1 MSNSNLD
8 RSTAPAIHTIESVE
22 LPNVEQLVL
31 DNGLKVYALNAGEED
46 VVKIEFVF
54 KAGKWFENQNLVADL
69 TARMLR
75 EGTTTKTGKEL
86 ADFFDFYGS
95 NFNTSSGNELAS
107 VSLYCLTK
115 YLDVQ
120 LPVLFEIFTQA
131 SFPENELQTICT
143 NRKQRLLIEL
153 EKNDFLANRYFSQ
166 ALWGNQHPYGRIT
179 EAEQFDAINTTQ
191 LKTFYKQNFH
201 AANGFVIIAGK
212 FDNGILK
219 TLNKIFDTK
228 DWLENDTSTP
238 AFNPEPKAELI
249 FHEDRKNSVQSAL
262 QLGNITIGKTHPDF
276 IKFTVMNTIFGGYFG
291 SRLMSNIREEKGYTY
306 GIHSSIASYPHG
318 ACIDISSEVGTEVRQ
333 ATLDEIRNEIELMR
347 TEEVDSEELETVK
360 NYMSGRILR
369 SVDGP
374 LRYSDT
380 LKGLLLY
387 NNDGA
392 YIHNMLKEVQ
402 STNAQDVIQL
412 ANKYLNYDEMY
423 KISVG

>member
-1 MSNSNLD
+1 MSNNNLN
-8 RSTAPAIHTIESVE
+8 RTAAPAIHTIETVE
-22 LPNVEQLVL
+22 LPNVEVVVL

-54 KAGKWFENQNLVADL
+54 KAGKWYENQNLVADL

-75 EGTTTKTGKEL
+75 EGTASKTGKEL

-115 YLDVQ
+115 YLEVQ

-153 EKNDFLANRYFSQ
+153 EKNDFLSNRYFSQ
-166 ALWGNQHPYGRIT
+166 SLWGNKHPYGRIT
-179 EAEQFDAINTTQ
+179 ETEQFDAINTTH
-191 LKTFYKQNFH
+191 LNAFYKQNFH
-201 AANGFVIIAGK
+201 PANAFVIIAGK
-212 FDNGILK
+212 FDNGLLK
-219 TLNKIFDTK
+219 TLNNIFGTK
-228 DWLENDTSTP
+228 EWFGNNTPSP
-238 AFNPEPKAELI
+238 AFNAEPKPDFI

-262 QLGNITIGKTHPDF
+262 QVGNITINKTHPDF
-276 IKFTVMNTIFGGYFG
+276 VKFTVMNTIFGGYFG
-291 SRLMSNIREEKGYTY
+291 SRLMANIREEKGYTY

-318 ACIDISSEVGTEVRQ
+318 AFIDISSEVGTEVRQ

-347 TEEVDSEELETVK
+347 TEEVDAEELATVK

-369 SVDGP
+369 SVDGA

-387 NNDGA
+387 DHDGA

-402 STNAQDVIQL
+402 NTTSQDVLQL

-423 KISVG
+423 KITVG

>member
-8 RSTAPAIHTIESVE
+8 RSTPPAIHTIESVE
-22 LPNVEQLVL
+22 LPKVEQIVL

-54 KAGKWFENQNLVADL
+54 KAGKWYEDQNLIADL

-75 EGTTTKTGKEL
+75 EGTATKTGKEL

-153 EKNDFLANRYFSQ
+153 EKNDFLANRYFSE
-166 ALWGNQHPYGRIT
+166 ALWGNKHPYGRIT
-179 EAEQFDAINTTQ
+179 KAQHFDAINTTHLQ
-191 LKTFYKQNFH
+191 TFYKQHFH

-212 FDNGILK
+212 FDNGLLK
-219 TLNKIFDTK
+219 TLNNIFGTK
-228 DWLENDTSTP
+228 EWLANNTP
-238 AFNPEPKAELI
+238 SAAFNPEPKAELI

-262 QLGNITIGKTHPDF
+262 QVGNITINKTHPDF
-276 IKFTVMNTIFGGYFG
+276 VKFTVMNTIFGGYFG
-291 SRLMSNIREEKGYTY
+291 SRLMANIREEKGYTY
-306 GIHSSIASYPHG
+306 GIHSSIASYPNG
-318 ACIDISSEVGTEVRQ
+318 AFIDISSEVGTEVRQ

-387 NNDGA
+387 NYDGA
-392 YIHNMLKEVQ
+392 YIHAMLKEVQ
-402 STNAQDVIQL
+402 NTTAQDVLQL
-412 ANKYLNYDEMY
+412 ANKYLNYDNMY
-423 KISVG
+423 KITVG